1 MTQDN
6 QIVAFDISGRV
17 KPHHASC
24 GTKSV
29 KIRKVTK
36 AKVSQNITT
45 NHPLLMPPD
54 VPLANADKSH
64 TGCADPC

>member
-6 QIVAFDISGRV
+6 QIVAFDISGPGQTPPRFM
-17 KPHHASC
+17 
-24 GTKSV
+24 
-29 KIRKVTK
+29 RN
-36 AKVSQNITT
+36 KVSEDPKGHEGEGQNITT